1 MHLRECYFVM
11 KKINIILFTH
21 AYTFNIIMKI
31 QHDCT
36 VVHELQNTQQALREG
51 ATWHKAYFVH
61 SCLKQ
66 VFHITSYM

>member
-21 AYTFNIIMKI
+21 AYTFSIIMKI

-36 VVHELQNTQQALREG
+36 VVHELQNTQQATREG
-51 ATWHKAYFVH
+51 AT
-61 SCLKQ
+61 
-66 VFHITSYM
+66 